1 MCYNINNIVYKCI
14 FLILELNNFDINNN
28 FFLIF
33 HMGGN
38 PMLRKKKTENTEEIV
53 PQAVY
58 FTSDE
63 KIENEDGLDDSSSK
77 KKKPLME
84 ILGLIEKI
92 ENSQNIITNP
102 NETEEAK
109 ENVVES
115 ININSVETGSTQA
128 DTSIQNT
135 DEVAEKLYQE
145 KLDITEIYSKFGP
158 SMNSTNTIYIIDSY
172 LKALPDN
179 LPSDIKLQSV
189 LSIISASKMDVEQL
203 LNDGDK
209 RLEVLSQFFKNFMDK
224 NDSVIAENERE
235 IAILTEKINHHNKII
250 DGRKKL
256 QDEQKS
262 VVKFE
267 VQKIESIINFV
278 QNKK

>member
-1 MCYNINNIVYKCI
+1 
-14 FLILELNNFDINNN
+14 
-28 FFLIF
+28 
-33 HMGGN
+33 
-38 PMLRKKKTENTEEIV
+38 MLRKKKTENTEEIV

-63 KIENEDGLDDSSSK
+63 KIENEDFSDDSSSK

-92 ENSQNIITNP
+92 ENSQNTISSP
-102 NETEEAK
+102 RENEEVIEIK
-109 ENVVES
+109 EKVVE
-115 ININSVETGSTQA
+115 NINLNSDVAKNTQV
-128 DTSIQNT
+128 DTNIQNT
-135 DEVAEKLYQE
+135 EVETEKLYQE
-145 KLDITEIYSKFGP
+145 KLDIHEIYSKFGP
-158 SMNSTNTIYIIDSY
+158 STKDTNTIYIIDSF

-209 RLEVLSQFFKNFMDK
+209 RLEVLSQFFKNFMDR
-224 NDSVIAENERE
+224 NDKVITDNERE
-235 IAILTEKINHHNKII
+235 ISILTEKINHHNKII

-267 VQKIESIINFV
+267 VQKIENIIDFV
-278 QNKK
+278 QNKKQ